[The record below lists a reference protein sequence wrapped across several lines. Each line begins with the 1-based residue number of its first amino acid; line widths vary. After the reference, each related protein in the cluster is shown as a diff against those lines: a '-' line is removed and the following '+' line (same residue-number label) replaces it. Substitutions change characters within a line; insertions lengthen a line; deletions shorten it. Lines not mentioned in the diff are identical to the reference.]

1 MVFKSR
7 VPFENKREKF
17 SRLGKERVMDFSADK
32 IVSQYEKLILFKRE
46 KRENPSSSL

>member
-7 VPFENKREKF
+7 VPFENKSEKF

-32 IVSQYEKLILFKRE
+32 IVSQYEELILHKKR
-46 KRENPSSSL
+46 KA